1 MYLQGKTLF
10 IWQIKVAKTAKAKL
24 CATNIPAS
32 YPRIRLVPDSEVL
45 ARGTCK
51 KKIFLM
57 PTQSSVPQPKA
68 NYPRI
73 RHSRITLC
81 VFAGKNAVY
90 LANQSCKDGKSKALC
105 HKYTASYPRIR
116 LVPDSEVLARG
127 TSTKKSFFDAN
138 TKLCAIRRI

>member
-1 MYLQGKTLF
+1 
-10 IWQIKVAKTAKAKL
+10 
-24 CATNIPAS
+24 
-32 YPRIRLVPDSEVL
+32 EVL

-51 KKIFLM
+51 KKNSLM

-73 RHSRITLC
+73 RHSRITIC

-90 LANQSCKDGKSKALC
+90 LANQSCKDGKSKDLC

-116 LVPDSEVLARG
+116 LVPDSEVLAHG
-127 TSTKKSFFDAN
+127 TCKKKNFLMPTQSSVPRKINFHQIPGSLSPIFHIFKN
-138 TKLCAIRRI
+138 KKLKGLIFGVNL